1 MTDTLRL
8 SAFTLPPTFPPES
21 VPDACSRFVR
31 ECVPGLTK
39 RQLLARTRARG
50 WAPAWRPLTHLV
62 REGFEA
68 FAFDLIVD
76 GTRVP
81 VIAWMQRLGK
91 DVDCISVATRDPR
104 QLSLF

>member
-1 MTDTLRL
+1 MTDILRL
-8 SAFTLPPTFPPES
+8 SAFALPPTFPPES
-21 VPDACSRFVR
+21 VPDACIRFVR

-50 WAPAWRPLTHLV
+50 WTPTWRPMTHLV

-76 GTRVP
+76 GAHVP

-91 DVDCISVATRDPR
+91 DVDRVSVSTRDPR
-104 QLSLF
+104 QLYLF

>member
-8 SAFTLPPTFPPES
+8 SGFALPPTFPPES
-21 VPDACSRFVR
+21 VPDACTCFVR

-50 WAPAWRPLTHLV
+50 WTPTWRPLTHLV

-76 GTRVP
+76 GAHVP
-81 VIAWMQRLGK
+81 VVAWMQRAGK
-91 DVDCISVATRDPR
+91 DAEHVSVPCRDPR
-104 QLSLF
+104 QLPLF